1 VTNNTRVGRVKI
13 PSCIACDRPL
23 LEKVRHDKV
32 KDSMLD
38 AAYEARLRPNT
49 KDMFRGSMQSR
60 SATAGASSYGAGH
73 NNGHGNNNNN
83 ANLDPI
89 NSSQELTPFF
99 DDDIK
104 LKLTKDGR
112 PKLESVR
119 LPVAQRESSP
129 VNIPEMRGGGGG
141 GKKDPS
147 SYVLRGGFKMP
158 RNGTA
163 GGGGGGGGRGGNV
176 MSNSLSS
183 LQ

>member
-1 VTNNTRVGRVKI
+1 MVVTNNTRIGRVKI

-32 KDSMLD
+32 KDSMLE
-38 AAYEARLRPNT
+38 AAYEARLRPSTN
-49 KDMFRGSMQSR
+49 KDLFRGSMHSR
-60 SATAGASSYGAGH
+60 SATAGGSFGSGFG
-73 NNGHGNNNNN
+73 NGHSNSLTSLEP
-83 ANLDPI
+83 LDQHQSVST
-89 NSSQELTPFF
+89 NFF
-99 DDDIK
+99 DDDDVK

-129 VNIPEMRGGGGG
+129 VNVPDIRGGGGG
-141 GKKDPS
+141 HKKDTS

-158 RNGTA
+158 RTA
-163 GGGGGGGGRGGNV
+163 GGGSDQRLL
-176 MSNSLSS
+176 SNSMST